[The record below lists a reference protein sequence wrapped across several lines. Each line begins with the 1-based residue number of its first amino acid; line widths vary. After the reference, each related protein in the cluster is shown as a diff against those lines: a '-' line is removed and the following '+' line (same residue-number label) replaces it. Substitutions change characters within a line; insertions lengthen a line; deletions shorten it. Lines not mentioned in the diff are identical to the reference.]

1 MTDSRQEFDRQLDAI
16 EAKVIELFAMIAE
29 DLPKATEALLSNDA
43 DVLTVLAE
51 RERTIDALYPEIEDL
66 ASKEILLQAPVAA
79 DLRYL
84 LTVLRVVPEIERSHD
99 LVISIATVGRHDL
112 SEELSPRARRL
123 VQRMGD
129 LASTMWRTA
138 ADAWYQRDRV
148 ALDTLRECDE
158 DMDELRAS
166 LIAELASGRMP
177 LPVTME
183 MTLVCHFCERLGAHA
198 VNICRRVIYL
208 AGTHGG
214 PPAAPQGGTDA

>member
-16 EAKVIELFAMIAE
+16 EAKVIELFAMVAE
-29 DLPKATEALLSNDA
+29 DLPKATEALLSD
-43 DVLTVLAE
+43 DPGVLAPLAE
-51 RERTIDALYPEIEDL
+51 RERAIDALYPEIEDL

-99 LVISIATVGRHDL
+99 LVMQIASMGGHDL
-112 SEELSPRARRL
+112 GAELSQRARRL
-123 VQRMGD
+123 IQRMGD
-129 LASTMWRTA
+129 LAAAMWRVA

-148 ALDTLRECDE
+148 AVDRLRERDE
-158 DMDELRAS
+158 EMDELRAS

-183 MTLVCHFCERLGAHA
+183 MTLACHFCERLGAHA
-198 VNICRRVIYL
+198 VNICRRVLYL
-208 AGTHGG
+208 AGSPGG
-214 PPAAPQGGTDA
+214 PGIPDPGIR